1 MDVQK
6 AYSLLEVK
14 AVDATK
20 RTFSG
25 ICTTPTM
32 DRVGDVINPLGAKF
46 TNPLVLLHQHR
57 HDEPIGTVR
66 LQKPTAKGIGFEAE
80 IPNVDRP
87 GLFKD
92 RVDMAYDEISYGVVR
107 AVSIGFRPI
116 KYAFTDEGVDYQEI
130 EIYEVSTV
138 SIPALPDA
146 IIAQVKSLN
155 GAPLPREL
163 VRSIQEAD
171 SRGDGSIKLLRPHSL
186 VSGIKLTK

>member
-1 MDVQK
+1 MEVQK

-14 AVDATK
+14 AVDVAK

-25 ICTTPTM
+25 VCTTPAM
-32 DRVGDVINPLGAKF
+32 DRVGDTINPLGATFK
-46 TNPLVLLHQHR
+46 NPLVLLHQHR

-66 LQKPTAKGIGFEAE
+66 LGKPTKKGIDFEAE

-107 AVSIGFRPI
+107 AVSIGFRPV

-138 SIPALPDA
+138 SIPALPEA
-146 IIAQVKSLN
+146 IIAQVKSMQ
-155 GAPLPREL
+155 GAPLPRDII
-163 VRSIQEAD
+163 RSIRLAD
-171 SRGDGSIKLLRPHSL
+171 RGDGSVKLVRANNGAIKLLR
-186 VSGIKLTK
+186 